1 MIRANQL
8 RITWRR
14 SSHSSTNGGN
24 CVEIGDL
31 IRTDWRK
38 SSHSGPNG
46 GQCLEWAPTQA
57 PTGTIPIRDS
67 KHPTGPA
74 LLIPTPAWQAFL
86 RTLAPASH

>member
-1 MIRANQL
+1 MTRANQL
-8 RITWRR
+8 P
-14 SSHSSTNGGN
+14 
-24 CVEIGDL
+24 VK
-31 IRTDWRK
+31 WRK
-38 SSHSGPNG
+38 NSHSGPDGGACIELGDLIPTEWAKSSYSSSNG
-46 GQCLEWAPTQA
+46 GQCLEWAPAQA